1 MTPGRGNKTNKSR
14 RKGYICKESKKKF
27 WEIPTWYASTT
38 VENSQ
43 TGFMISD
50 QDYKE
55 GKGVN

>member
-1 MTPGRGNKTNKSR
+1 MQGV
-14 RKGYICKESKKKF
+14 EKKF

-43 TGFMISD
+43 TGFMISG